1 MADKESPMTA
11 GDGASTSPDESV
23 VRALYAEHGGA
34 LFAHSLR
41 LAGGDL
47 RRAEVLVRE
56 TLVRAWWHANVLD
69 LERGSVR
76 TRLLTTAQHLSIVAW
91 CGSRAPEVIIEALP
105 GPAGTYGADRVV
117 EAFILAEAIKQLKP
131 IHREA
136 LIECFYRGRS
146 VADAAARLGVP
157 PGTVK
162 ARTHYAMRALRL
174 SLTEVAGSNHS
185 WQSNSGRPRPN
196 QSADLQKAGRVP

>member
-1 MADKESPMTA
+1 MTT
-11 GDGASTSPDESV
+11 GDAASTSPDESV
-23 VRALYAEHGGA
+23 VRALYIEHGRA

-41 LAGGDL
+41 LAGGD
-47 RRAEVLVRE
+47 RQRAEVLVRE
-56 TLVRAWWHANVLD
+56 TLVRAWRHANVLD

-76 TRLLTTAQHLSIVAW
+76 TWLLTTAQHLSIVAS
-91 CGSRAPEVIIEALP
+91 CGSRAPEVIIDALP
-105 GPAGTYGADRVV
+105 GPAGTDGADRVV
-117 EAFILAEAIKQLKP
+117 GALNLAEAINRLKP

-146 VADAAARLGVP
+146 VADAAARLGVA

-174 SLTEVAGSNHS
+174 SLTEVAGSNHN
-185 WQSNSGRPRPN
+185 WQSNSGPAGGGLD
-196 QSADLQKAGRVP
+196 QSSPPISTKAGRLP